1 MEQAFSRHEHPG
13 RCDVCGKEG
22 LVVTNRSSFGPFDFH
37 YCEEC
42 FRMGAEPYWFAVSTV
57 ALFGLWPNDVN
68 EAFQAKIRSILK
80 YLDRSEDTFRRD
92 VYKAYHDMPIQTQ

>member
-1 MEQAFSRHEHPG
+1 MEKAFSRHEHPG

-22 LVVTNRSSFGPFDFH
+22 PVVTNRSCFGPFDFE

-42 FRMGAEPYWFAVSTV
+42 FRTGAEPYWFAVSTV

-68 EAFQAKIRSILK
+68 EAFQMKIRSILE
-80 YLDRSEDTFRRD
+80 YLNRPEYRFKAD
-92 VYKAYHDMPIQTQ
+92 VYRAYHNMPIQT

>member
-1 MEQAFSRHEHPG
+1 MEKAFSRHKHPG

-22 LVVTNRSSFGPFDFH
+22 LVVVNRSSFGPFDFS

-42 FRMGAEPYWFAVSTV
+42 FRTGAEPYWFAVSTV

-68 EAFQAKIRSILK
+68 EAFQMKIRSILK
-80 YLDRSEDTFRRD
+80 YLDCPEDRFKTD
-92 VYKAYHDMPIQTQ
+92 VYRAYHDMPIQTQ

>member
-42 FRMGAEPYWFAVSTV
+42 FHTGAEPYWFTVSTV

-68 EAFQAKIRSILK
+68 EAFQAKIRSILM
-80 YLDRSEDTFRRD
+80 YLNRSEDCFKTD
-92 VYKAYHDMPIQTQ
+92 VYRAYHDMPIQTQ

>member
-1 MEQAFSRHEHPG
+1 MEQAFSRHEHTG

-42 FRMGAEPYWFAVSTV
+42 FRTGAEPYWFTVSTV

-68 EAFQAKIRSILK
+68 EAFQAKIRSILM
-80 YLDRSEDTFRRD
+80 YLNRSEDRFKTD
-92 VYKAYHDMPIQTQ
+92 VYRAYHDMPIQTQ

>member
-1 MEQAFSRHEHPG
+1 MEQAFRRHEHLG

-42 FRMGAEPYWFAVSTV
+42 FRTGAEPYWFTVSTV

-68 EAFQAKIRSILK
+68 EAFQAKIRSILM
-80 YLDRSEDTFRRD
+80 YLNRSEDRFKTD
-92 VYKAYHDMPIQTQ
+92 VYRVYHDMPIQTQ

>member
-1 MEQAFSRHEHPG
+1 MEQAFRRHEHLG

-42 FRMGAEPYWFAVSTV
+42 FRTGAEPYWFTVSTV

-68 EAFQAKIRSILK
+68 EAFQAKIRSILM
-80 YLDRSEDTFRRD
+80 YLNRSEDRFKTD
-92 VYKAYHDMPIQTQ
+92 VYRAYHDMPIQTQ

>member
-1 MEQAFSRHEHPG
+1 MEKTWNRKAGIG

-22 LVVTNRSSFGPFDFH
+22 PVILHRSSFGPFDFH

-42 FRMGAEPYWFAVSTV
+42 FCTGAEPYWFAVSTV

-80 YLDRSEDTFRRD
+80 YLDRSEDTFRTD
-92 VYKAYHDMPIQTQ
+92 VFKAYHDMPIQTQ

>member
-1 MEQAFSRHEHPG
+1 MEKTWNRKAGAG

-22 LVVTNRSSFGPFDFH
+22 TVFLHRSSFGPFDFH

-42 FRMGAEPYWFAVSTV
+42 FRTGAEPYWFAVSTV

-68 EAFQAKIRSILK
+68 EAFQTKIRSILR
-80 YLDRSEDTFRRD
+80 YLNRSEDRFKTD
-92 VYKAYHDMPIQTQ
+92 VYRAYHDMPIQTQ